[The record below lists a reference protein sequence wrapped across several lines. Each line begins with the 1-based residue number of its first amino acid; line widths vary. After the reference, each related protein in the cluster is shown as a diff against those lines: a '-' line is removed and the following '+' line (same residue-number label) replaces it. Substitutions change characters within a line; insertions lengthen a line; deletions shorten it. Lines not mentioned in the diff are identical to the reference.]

1 MKDVYKLSIELLNE
15 ARLIDFDILKNMI
28 LETLILNTAFNKICV
43 EKGIISKQEFDAAVC
58 DVKPQFSD
66 LEDEISANKKEHEK
80 RINEIC
86 EIIDQN
92 NKEKEE
98 TMHLLKDVL
107 GINI

>member
-66 LEDEISANKKEHEK
+66 PKNEIAKNKKEHEN
-80 RINEIC
+80 RASEIL
-86 EIIDQN
+86 EQN
-92 NKEKEE
+92 DKSK
-98 TMHLLKDVL
+98 KKP
-107 GINI
+107 